1 MNKTEF
7 LNELEKRIRVLD
19 KNEIN
24 DILGEYSQH
33 IDMRK
38 ESGLSEEDAI
48 KDFGDMDELAS
59 EILEAY
65 HVNPEYDKELKDG
78 GIGKKAEA
86 LAEEITSSVGGP
98 LRRLL
103 AKLKE
108 LLIKIFLWAKVMISK
123 AASHIV
129 IIKEKKNEK
138 NTGNAEN
145 FTDGIAEGG
154 QAAENNTKADKKHGL
169 FSAKGNKKDKKEK
182 KLKTVS
188 GADIGKQV
196 KKTKGRCRR
205 LLGGFVTLCI
215 SVIAIL
221 CLIPITIAMLFSVF
235 GLGISVIMMFSGY
248 PIAGIFVILLGASVA
263 TIALWLLLA
272 TFVGRR
278 KNKNNRYE
286 GSSVKTEKREKAE
299 KAKIIRN
306 LEETDERAE
315 DFERE
320 DTTVEESEDV
330 GAKEAE
336 NTENTQNTVNAE
348 GAEAVENTENAE
360 KTEVSLDNIK
370 RRIAKEYLIDD
381 PDENNGAAGENSGEN
396 AVENAAENAQDSG
409 KEDGER

>member
-65 HVNPEYDKELKDG
+65 HVNPEYDKELKDS

-98 LRRLL
+98 LR
-103 AKLKE
+103 KLFVKCKE
-108 LLIKIFLWAKVMISK
+108 LIIKIYLWAKVMISK

-138 NTGNAEN
+138 NTENAEN
-145 FTDGIAEGG
+145 SADGIAEGG
-154 QAAENNTKADKKHGL
+154 QAAENKTKAEKKHGL

-205 LLGGFVTLCI
+205 LIEGFVTLCI

-263 TIALWLLLA
+263 AIALWLLLA

-286 GSSVKTEKREKAE
+286 GSSVKTEKREKA
-299 KAKIIRN
+299 KIIRG

-320 DTTVEESEDV
+320 DTSGEDSEESEDM

-336 NTENTQNTVNAE
+336 NTVNTQNTVNAE
-348 GAEAVENTENAE
+348 GAEAVENTENDE

-396 AVENAAENAQDSG
+396 AKDSG
-409 KEDGER
+409 KEDDER

>member
-65 HVNPEYDKELKDG
+65 HVNPEYDKELKDS

-98 LRRLL
+98 LR
-103 AKLKE
+103 KLFVKCKE
-108 LLIKIFLWAKVMISK
+108 LIIKIYLWAKVMISK

-138 NTGNAEN
+138 NTENAEN
-145 FTDGIAEGG
+145 SADGIAEGG
-154 QAAENNTKADKKHGL
+154 QAAENKTKAEKKHGL

-205 LLGGFVTLCI
+205 LIEGFVTLCI

-263 TIALWLLLA
+263 AIALWLLLA

-286 GSSVKTEKREKAE
+286 GSSVKTEKREKA
-299 KAKIIRN
+299 KIIRG

-320 DTTVEESEDV
+320 DASGEDSEYSEESEDM

-336 NTENTQNTVNAE
+336 NTVNTQNTVNAE
-348 GAEAVENTENAE
+348 GAEAVENTENDE

-396 AVENAAENAQDSG
+396 AVENAKDSG
-409 KEDGER
+409 KEDDGR